1 MVAAVKI
8 FMWCE
13 SAAAGVFEMDCL
25 LLGLAADSVQ
35 KSLRLVNGLSSAC
48 QNATADAHRC
58 GIRAVFGI
66 ILDESEGM
74 EMEFDELVDRISA
87 AIGVEL
93 KAEDGVCGVK
103 VDGVPMVVRHI
114 PEHGIALLDADLG
127 DPPPQSEAHLYR
139 VLLESNHA
147 FRGTAGA
154 TLSINPRNGHVCL
167 QHYFKLELFEESL
180 VTDRFSGFANAVS
193 AWRGFLSSY
202 RPVEEFPDA
211 SNLLGAF
218 RV

>member
-1 MVAAVKI
+1 MQNMGGI
-8 FMWCE
+8 WY
-13 SAAAGVFEMDCL
+13 
-25 LLGLAADSVQ
+25 
-35 KSLRLVNGLSSAC
+35 NG
-48 QNATADAHRC
+48 
-58 GIRAVFGI
+58 
-66 ILDESEGM
+66 DESEGM
-74 EMEFDELVDRISA
+74 NMEFDELVGRMGA

-103 VDGVPMVVRHI
+103 VDGVPVVVRHI
-114 PEHGIALLDADLG
+114 PEYGIALLDADLG
-127 DPPPQSEAHLYR
+127 DPPPQSEANLYR

-147 FRGTAGA
+147 
-154 TLSINPRNGHVCL
+154 LSINPSNGHVCL
-167 QHYFKLELFEESL
+167 QHYFRLELFEESL
-180 VTDRFSGFANAVS
+180 VTERFAGFSNAVG

>member
-1 MVAAVKI
+1 MGGI
-8 FMWCE
+8 WY
-13 SAAAGVFEMDCL
+13 
-25 LLGLAADSVQ
+25 
-35 KSLRLVNGLSSAC
+35 NG
-48 QNATADAHRC
+48 
-58 GIRAVFGI
+58 
-66 ILDESEGM
+66 DESEGM
-74 EMEFDELVDRISA
+74 NMEFDELVGRIGA

-103 VDGVPMVVRHI
+103 VDGVPVVVRHI
-114 PEHGIALLDADLG
+114 PEYGIALLDADLG
-127 DPPPQSEAHLYR
+127 DPPPQSEANLYR

-167 QHYFKLELFEESL
+167 QHYFRLELFEESL
-180 VTDRFSGFANAVS
+180 VTERFAGFSNAVS

>member
-1 MVAAVKI
+1 MGGI
-8 FMWCE
+8 WY
-13 SAAAGVFEMDCL
+13 
-25 LLGLAADSVQ
+25 
-35 KSLRLVNGLSSAC
+35 NG
-48 QNATADAHRC
+48 
-58 GIRAVFGI
+58 
-66 ILDESEGM
+66 DESEGM
-74 EMEFDELVDRISA
+74 NMEFDELVGRIGA

-103 VDGVPMVVRHI
+103 VDGVPVVVRHI
-114 PEHGIALLDADLG
+114 P
-127 DPPPQSEAHLYR
+127 
-139 VLLESNHA
+139 ESNHA

-167 QHYFKLELFEESL
+167 QHYFRLELFEESL
-180 VTDRFSGFANAVS
+180 VTERFAGFSNAVG